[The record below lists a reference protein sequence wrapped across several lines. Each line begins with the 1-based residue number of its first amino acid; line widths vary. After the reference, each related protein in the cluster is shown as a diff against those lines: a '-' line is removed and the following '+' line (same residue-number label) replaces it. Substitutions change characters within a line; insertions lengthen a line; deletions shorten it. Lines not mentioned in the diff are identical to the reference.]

1 MRVGS
6 EDTLLRYSNVG
17 NEVVD
22 LGFEVTKEEM
32 AGGEVEG
39 LVYGGPHGPGR
50 AGWVPVNAESSN
62 PTLTLANNIYIE
74 PQHEEVYGRWLP
86 VDNHPIKEPSTQ
98 GLDFTSFEPHQKEI
112 NGNWVSGPIN
122 PWQQSNS
129 VPERQPE
136 QEEVYGVSRPIYPWQ
151 ETNSILERQQE
162 GRIFPSLQLSPRDM
176 ALGGIVL
183 SLLVTAVIGW
193 ILAQPIIN
201 WRGGGG
207 EGSMSFQNK
216 LYRVIFQQN

>member
-1 MRVGS
+1 M
-6 EDTLLRYSNVG
+6 
-17 NEVVD
+17 
-22 LGFEVTKEEM
+22 EEM
-32 AGGEVEG
+32 AGVEVEG

-50 AGWVPVNAESSN
+50 AGWVPVNAESNN
-62 PTLTLANNIYIE
+62 PPLTLTVDNPPKFY
-74 PQHEEVYGRWLP
+74 PQLEGGYGGWLP
-86 VDNHPIKEPSTQ
+86 VDNPPIKEPSTQ
-98 GLDFTSFEPHQKEI
+98 GLDFPSFEPHQKEV

-162 GRIFPSLQLSPRDM
+162 GGIFPSLQLSPRDI

-193 ILAQPIIN
+193 MLV
-201 WRGGGG
+201 
-207 EGSMSFQNK
+207 SFPTLQHLVLVTITEN
-216 LYRVIFQQN
+216 